1 MDTHKDGKLDVMD
14 ETAIQK
20 YLTQG
25 ISLPEIPTE
34 KN

>member
-1 MDTHKDGKLDVMD
+1 MDAYKNGVISVEDGTVVG
-14 ETAIQK
+14 K

-25 ISLPEIPTE
+25 ISLPVIPTE

>member
-1 MDTHKDGKLDVMD
+1 MDTHKDGDLNVIDR
-14 ETAIQK
+14 TAIQK